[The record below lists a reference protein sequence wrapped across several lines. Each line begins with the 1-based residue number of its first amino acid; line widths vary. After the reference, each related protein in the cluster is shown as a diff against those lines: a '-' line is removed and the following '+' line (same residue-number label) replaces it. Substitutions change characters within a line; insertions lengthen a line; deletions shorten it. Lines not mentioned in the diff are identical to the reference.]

1 MNQNQ
6 HSKIISAKQRC
17 EHCGNWTDGT
27 KAFCSRCG
35 EILDLDYRKE
45 QHHLSRKFKNFNGLM
60 NWVKLPQS
68 QSNKAVWFIEKI
80 IQSGQLVL
88 MTIMALVTLILFLLP
103 G

>member
-1 MNQNQ
+1 MDQ
-6 HSKIISAKQRC
+6 HQDSKIISAKQKC
-17 EHCGNWTDGT
+17 EHCDHWTDAT

-45 QHHLSRKFKNFNGLM
+45 QHQLSRKFKKFNGLM

-68 QSNKAVWFIEKI
+68 QSNKAIWFLEKI

-88 MTIMALVTLILFLLP
+88 MTIIALVTLILFLLP